1 MNLKKILFSKEFLKF
16 CSFEY
21 GSSSVDLLKYSRV
34 DLFSILIK
42 WRAHGLLY
50 FKNLEQYNEVST
62 LINRGFIYFC
72 DMLNVIHFYD
82 LNEV

>member
-1 MNLKKILFSKEFLKF
+1 MNLKKILFSKEFLNF

-21 GSSSVDLLKYSRV
+21 EYGVSSVDVLKYSRV

-50 FKNLEQYNEVST
+50 FKSLEQYNEVST

-72 DMLNVIHFYD
+72 DMLNVIDFYD
-82 LNEV
+82 